1 MAMSAANQVNG
12 GGGSSSRTLS
22 RSPTKT
28 ETDSWA
34 EITKS
39 GRTTSPARAS
49 KLIEEA
55 DAEMIEPLATDVGDR
70 KRTRCSYLLRRRT
83 PIPERRRDS
92 PLRQS
97 GPQRRSLLHA
107 ESPSVWRHQESDL
120 ARQSLGLKQ
129 RSKSDARMSS
139 EDHVSAAHVPLASR
153 FTSTPSLDLFGNSL
167 NNQPQ
172 AALDIKGKA
181 RHLRRRPVLESQRS
195 RPVCAQPPR
204 GRYQTLRP
212 ATLLLPLASFRT
224 LTKATTRPRRQRQ
237 RLLRNPVP
245 LGRSQPSQTPS
256 TSTTAR
262 MRPRRLVTMASRTTS
277 RHDPIRANSQP
288 STPETG

>member
-1 MAMSAANQVNG
+1 
-12 GGGSSSRTLS
+12 
-22 RSPTKT
+22 
-28 ETDSWA
+28 
-34 EITKS
+34 
-39 GRTTSPARAS
+39 
-49 KLIEEA
+49 
-55 DAEMIEPLATDVGDR
+55 MIEPLATDVGDR
-70 KRTRCSYLLRRRT
+70 KRTRCSYCYAGGRLFPNAGEIHRFDNPDRSESLSSTQSRHLFGDIKSRT
-83 PIPERRRDS
+83 WPD
-92 PLRQS
+92 
-97 GPQRRSLLHA
+97 SLLDSSNA
-107 ESPSVWRHQESDL
+107 ASR
-120 ARQSLGLKQ
+120 
-129 RSKSDARMSS
+129 DARMSS

-245 LGRSQPSQTPS
+245 HGRSQPSQTPS